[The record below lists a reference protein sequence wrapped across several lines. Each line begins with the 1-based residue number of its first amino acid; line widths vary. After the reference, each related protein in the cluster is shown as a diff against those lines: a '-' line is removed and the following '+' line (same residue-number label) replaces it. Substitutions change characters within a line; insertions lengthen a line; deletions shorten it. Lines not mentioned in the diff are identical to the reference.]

1 MPNFSNMF
9 AFAEKKYGTLS
20 KDDIRKSLD
29 IAEEDDEVMDDVV
42 EATSDIRPNST
53 VFIEG
58 REYKVEK
65 KPPQL

>member
-1 MPNFSNMF
+1 MLTT
-9 AFAEKKYGTLS
+9 EKKYGTLS

-29 IAEEDDEVMDDVV
+29 IAEEEDDVTDDV
-42 EATSDIRPNST
+42 EEVSGDIRPNSV

-58 REYKVEK
+58 KEYKVEK